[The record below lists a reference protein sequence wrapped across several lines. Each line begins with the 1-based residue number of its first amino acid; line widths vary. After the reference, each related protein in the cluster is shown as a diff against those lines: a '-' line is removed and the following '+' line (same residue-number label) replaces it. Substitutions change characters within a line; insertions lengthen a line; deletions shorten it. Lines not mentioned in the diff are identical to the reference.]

1 MRPID
6 SQFIKRRDNE
16 INYDIYI
23 NYFCFNSRTRD
34 EKKPEKDS
42 KFLDI
47 KVDNPELQ
55 EEIYNLKK
63 QYDSELNE
71 LKVQFKEKKK
81 SLKKS
86 YKGQLKEIRK
96 SYKKQK
102 VKKKNK
108 KN

>member
-1 MRPID
+1 MI
-6 SQFIKRRDNE
+6 FILTIFVSIHAQEMKQ
-16 INYDIYI
+16 
-23 NYFCFNSRTRD
+23 
-34 EKKPEKDS
+34 KPEEDS

-55 EEIYNLKK
+55 AEIYNLKK

-71 LKVQFKEKKK
+71 LEVQFKEKKK

-86 YKGQLKEIRK
+86 YKGQLKELRK

>member
-1 MRPID
+1 MI
-6 SQFIKRRDNE
+6 FILTIFVSIHAQEMKQ
-16 INYDIYI
+16 
-23 NYFCFNSRTRD
+23 
-34 EKKPEKDS
+34 KPEEDS

-55 EEIYNLKK
+55 AEIYNLKK

-71 LKVQFKEKKK
+71 LKVQFKEQKK

-86 YKGQLKEIRK
+86 YKGQLKELQK